1 MLVIK
6 QFKKK
11 YVDPFWN
18 LGFCKLKACG
28 FCLANERACTVQMYP
43 RAKQIKFIDLI
54 LFTLCFN
61 LFLLR

>member
-6 QFKKK
+6 QLQRICGSFLEFGILQC
-11 YVDPFWN
+11 V
-18 LGFCKLKACG
+18 FCP
-28 FCLANERACTVQMYP
+28 ANKRACAVQMYP

-54 LFTLCFN
+54 VFTLYFN

>member
-6 QFKKK
+6 QFKKE
-11 YVDPFWN
+11 YADPLWN
-18 LGFCKLKACG
+18 LGFCKHKACVL
-28 FCLANERACTVQMYP
+28 CLANESNCTIQMYP

-54 LFTLCFN
+54 LFTLYFN

>member
-6 QFKKK
+6 QFKEE

-18 LGFCKLKACG
+18 LGFCKHKACE
-28 FCLANERACTVQMYP
+28 FCLANKRACIVKMYP

-54 LFTLCFN
+54 LFTLYFN